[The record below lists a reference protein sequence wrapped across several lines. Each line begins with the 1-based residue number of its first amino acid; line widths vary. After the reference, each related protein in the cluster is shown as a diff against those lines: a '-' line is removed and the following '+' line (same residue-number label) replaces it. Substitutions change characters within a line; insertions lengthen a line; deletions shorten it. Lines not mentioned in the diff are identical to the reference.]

1 MTGKA
6 GRPVGGS
13 DARARLIEAAR
24 QLFVALPYAKVS
36 TRMVANRA
44 EVNVALIRY
53 YFGNKG
59 GLFEAM
65 LRESIAP
72 IQTQLNQMIKAGN
85 IHCIGELMRTYYRIM
100 IPNPDLPKL
109 IVRAMMLAPGDVQRQ
124 AIEAIFRDI
133 APLAQSLMLDQV
145 QDQGLL
151 RADVEPEMAKMTMIS
166 MMVFPFLAP
175 PSLLGLHGITM
186 DEDWLNDLA
195 DHNVNVL
202 MQGVLAP
209 SFAEAAAKKSA

>member
-72 IQTQLNQMIKAGN
+72 IQTQLNKMIKAGN

-195 DHNVNVL
+195 EHNVNVL

-209 SFAEAAAKKSA
+209 SIAEAAAKKSA